1 MISTGKVARRQF
13 GTRANAKRGKA
24 RRVGSRKSFGKLPIS
39 ASRGNAEAFI
49 RGGAA

>member
-1 MISTGKVARRQF
+1 MISTGKAARRQF
-13 GTRANAKRGKA
+13 GTRAAAKRGKT
-24 RRVGSRKSFGKLPIS
+24 RRPKRKSFGKLPIS